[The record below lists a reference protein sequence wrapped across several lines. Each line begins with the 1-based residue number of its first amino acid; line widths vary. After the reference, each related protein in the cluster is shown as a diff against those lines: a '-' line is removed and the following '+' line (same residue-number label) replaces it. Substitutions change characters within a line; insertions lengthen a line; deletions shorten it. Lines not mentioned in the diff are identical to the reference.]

1 MTPTPASTNLHSFQ
15 RCAHP
20 STMSKIASESVSAEA
35 AAQGDI
41 VSMYPHLVGPFAV
54 FQIIG
59 WAFSLLEVAGSVGPI
74 GFTIME
80 STYPV
85 DIAFCQLMFWGT
97 LHFGP
102 ISDGRLSMLCRLAF
116 CIEAIVFVT
125 SCLAVFRPNAVAD
138 AIGNGN
144 TTTVFGM
151 EFDDLPKMFLGY
163 IQAAWWFVVFV
174 PFAAWIGTTALM
186 VGRRR
191 LVQRLPHSE
200 LATFS
205 SRFMRWYVL
214 IFALQAG
221 IGIWAMVN
229 TATARTAED
238 AVLTKKINYALRA
251 VSLFFSMTPGLHAII
266 FTAAGVSHQTFK
278 SGKAPVATYVA
289 AALVVAYIAVVAF
302 DVAIV
307 FSAQTS
313 TDAILGVHGVIEL
326 FGLENVPMM
335 GVWLCAAYQFGL
347 KFGHLRNFDKTEE
360 RLDAKRQAGAKGGA
374 EGEASAGYDA

>member
-1 MTPTPASTNLHSFQ
+1 MVV
-15 RCAHP
+15 RRVCALRRLDRHN
-20 STMSKIASESVSAEA
+20 SA
-35 AAQGDI
+35 
-41 VSMYPHLVGPFAV
+41 
-54 FQIIG
+54 
-59 WAFSLLEVAGSVGPI
+59 
-74 GFTIME
+74 
-80 STYPV
+80 
-85 DIAFCQLMFWGT
+85 
-97 LHFGP
+97 
-102 ISDGRLSMLCRLAF
+102 DG
-116 CIEAIVFVT
+116 
-125 SCLAVFRPNAVAD
+125 
-138 AIGNGN
+138 
-144 TTTVFGM
+144 
-151 EFDDLPKMFLGY
+151 
-163 IQAAWWFVVFV
+163 
-174 PFAAWIGTTALM
+174 
-186 VGRRR
+186 GRRR

-205 SRFMRWYVL
+205 SRFMRWHVL

-347 KFGHLRNFDKTEE
+347 KFGHLRNFDETEE

-374 EGEASAGYDA
+374 EGEASAGTMRDQAGRAREVWNGVEYAGDGATERRESVARRVL